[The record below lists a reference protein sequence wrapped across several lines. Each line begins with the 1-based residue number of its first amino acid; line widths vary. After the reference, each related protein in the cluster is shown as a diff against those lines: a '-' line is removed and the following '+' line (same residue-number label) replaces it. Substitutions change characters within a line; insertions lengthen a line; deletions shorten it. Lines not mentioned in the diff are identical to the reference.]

1 MMKTRYKIAIWTVVA
16 VTGSAML
23 GGSLWVWHIGLLVGK
38 LLIRLLFTLAL
49 AVVLFILA
57 YALIIGGLFWIL
69 IS

>member
-1 MMKTRYKIAIWTVVA
+1 MKTRYKITILAVVA
-16 VTGSAML
+16 VVGSAVL
-23 GGSLWVWHIGLLVGK
+23 GGSLWMWLIGLWVGR

-57 YALIIGGLFWIL
+57 YALIIGGLFWML

>member
-1 MMKTRYKIAIWTVVA
+1 MKTRYKIGLWVVVA
-16 VTGSAML
+16 VAGSAVL
-23 GGSLWVWHIGLLVGK
+23 GGSLWGWLIGLFIGK
-38 LLIRLLFTLAL
+38 FVIRLLFTLVL

>member
-1 MMKTRYKIAIWTVVA
+1 MKTRYKIAIWAVVA
-16 VTGSAML
+16 VAGSAML
-23 GGSLWVWHIGLLVGK
+23 GGSLWMWLIGLLVGR
-38 LLIRLLFTLAL
+38 LLIRLLFSLAL